1 MSAASFDADRWL
13 ERLRDRPLL
22 VPSSRIA
29 SAAPAA
35 PPPALRLQLTVE
47 AGAVRYRRDIVRDL
61 VVAFTV
67 EDQAFHLREARAVLP
82 GDFRLHRKVGFEGDE
97 THPGYDGV
105 IEVNALHLRQTLKW
119 IGIDIAGVP
128 ADRLQ
133 TLRLNGRTRPVKGV
147 VHVAGAAFSLDDQ
160 AGTVTADIALAI
172 PTVIGARLRMPQLD
186 LDAYRLTAEALSGL
200 IPPAPA
206 PSDAAS
212 GEIEPPLFDITAAL
226 ALSIPIL
233 AVVMGIGTGMLQL
246 ALGVARVW

>member
-1 MSAASFDADRWL
+1 MPAVITAKEIEDIIAKGGDPKNLPADAVLTPSAKDA
-13 ERLRDRPLL
+13 LRDYANAR
-22 VPSSRIA
+22 RGNA

-47 AGAVRYRRDIVRDL
+47 AGAVRYRRDFVRDL
-61 VVAFTV
+61 VVAFSF

-105 IEVNALHLRQTLKW
+105 IEVNGLHLRETLKW

-147 VHVAGAAFSLDDQ
+147 VHVAGATFSLDDQ

-186 LDAYRLTAEALSGL
+186 LDA
-200 IPPAPA
+200 
-206 PSDAAS
+206 
-212 GEIEPPLFDITAAL
+212 
-226 ALSIPIL
+226 
-233 AVVMGIGTGMLQL
+233 
-246 ALGVARVW
+246 